1 MPALHAQGE
10 IVTYSG
16 KDPNIAV
23 NGPHPNSDAAAA
35 QFKAAAGAAG
45 SVKTI
50 TFEDAPIG
58 NFSSLTVAPGVVLYL
73 TNSSN
78 HNPTNGITNNT
89 YGGLFNTTPGG
100 SKFVVGEA
108 GSGAGPQTFRFA
120 FSQPINAFGTYIPGD
135 WYSDAAPITCEF
147 NDGSSHSIRIPLLPS
162 SQSNPSNCCY
172 FGFTDFGTSI
182 SSVTIKT
189 VYNEPN
195 PLPGYVYWWWHA
207 LDDVSY
213 HAAPV
218 PEPGTLSLLLAGSL
232 TLLCLLRRKA

>member
-1 MPALHAQGE
+1 MPILHAQGE
-10 IVTYSG
+10 VVTYSG
-16 KDPNIAV
+16 KDPNIAI

-35 QFKAAAGAAG
+35 QLKAAAG
-45 SVKTI
+45 SVETI
-50 TFEDAPIG
+50 TFEDAPMG
-58 NFSSLTVAPGVVLYL
+58 DFSSLTVGPGVVLHL
-73 TNSSN
+73 TNTAN
-78 HNPTNGITNNT
+78 LAPARGITDNT

-108 GSGAGPQTFRFA
+108 GSGAGPQTFTFV
-120 FSQPINAFGTYIPGD
+120 FSQPIDAFGTYIPGD
-135 WYSDAAPITCEF
+135 WLSDEAPTTCEF
-147 NDGSSHSIRIPLLPS
+147 NDGSNHSIPIPLLPPS
-162 SQSNPSNCCY
+162 ESNPSNYCY

-189 VYNEPN
+189 VYTHPN
-195 PLPGYVYWWWHA
+195 PQPGWSYSWFYA

-213 HAAPV
+213 HTAPV